1 MTTRV
6 SGRRWAPW
14 WLAGLLALA
23 LAGAPAAHAADAEA
37 LIEQA
42 KAQLQN
48 DRFLDALASSREAAR
63 AAPGDYR
70 SHYYVGLASLAL
82 ARFDDA
88 TAAANQALALAPAA
102 SKPGVEKLLGVIQT
116 RRTGSEL
123 AKAAA
128 TAANDGLMGLAAQLY
143 DQAWNAGRSAPEF
156 GLKAAEIYEARLSQ
170 PADAGRLL
178 WQVLAAA
185 PEGSPE
191 AAAANRQLARL
202 EPALRSQAQAL
213 LERAAGQPKAQAL
226 QTLQEAEQLLPNLPA
241 LHLARLAV
249 AANEDDLPA
258 LQAATKELARRKLA
272 TTAHLT
278 AMPRLEHWMA
288 QPAFV
293 SFLGDV
299 VGRTG
304 VGEVQAHLRRLAD
317 EQQAREQA
325 VLERQRAYALA
336 MEGYEREVERHKQ
349 ALVQAERSRV
359 AMRAS
364 RDQCDQGCKKRHD
377 GFFWTEYGKLDACYR
392 FCAERYNDDAVKD
405 PQPPTRPKR
414 LE

>member
-1 MTTRV
+1 M
-6 SGRRWAPW
+6 
-14 WLAGLLALA
+14 AGLLALA
-23 LAGAPAAHAADAEA
+23 LALMLAPAAHAADAEA

-42 KAQLQN
+42 KGQLQN

-88 TAAANQALALAPAA
+88 TAAARQALALAPPA
-102 SKPGVEKLLGVIQT
+102 SKSGVEKLLGVIQT

-123 AKAAA
+123 AQAAA
-128 TAANDGLMGLAAQLY
+128 SAAHDGLMGLAAQFY

-156 GLKAAEIYEARLSQ
+156 GLKAAEIYETRLNQ
-170 PADAGRLL
+170 PLDAGRVL
-178 WQVLAAA
+178 WQVLAVA

-191 AAAANRQLARL
+191 AAAAKRQVAKL
-202 EPALRSQAQAL
+202 EPLLREQATAL
-213 LERAAGQPKAQAL
+213 LQRAAGQPKAQAL
-226 QTLQEAEQLLPNLPA
+226 QTIQEAEQLLPDLPGV
-241 LHLARLAV
+241 HLARLAV

-278 AMPRLEHWMA
+278 AMPRLAHWME

-299 VGRTG
+299 VGRSG
-304 VGEVQAHLRRLAD
+304 VGEVQDHLRRLAD

-325 VLERQRAYALA
+325 RLDRKRAYLLA
-336 MEGYEREVERHKQ
+336 MDEYQRDVERYKQ
-349 ALVQAERSRV
+349 ALVQAER
-359 AMRAS
+359 ARAA
-364 RDQCDQGCKKRHD
+364 RRADHDQCDQGCKKRHD
-377 GFFWTEYGKLDACYR
+377 GFFWTEYGKLDACFR
-392 FCAERYNDDAVKD
+392 FCADRYSGDSVKD
-405 PQPPTRPKR
+405 PEPPTRPKPP
-414 LE
+414 E